1 MCMMMNN
8 IVLADEYSNMFLG
21 KILKCIFEFQLIF
34 LS

>member
-8 IVLADEYSNMFLG
+8 VVLADENSNMFLG
-21 KILKCIFEFQLIF
+21 KILKLIFEFQLIF